1 MLKEILEKV
10 ITEVKVNESLQIKLP
25 TNDIGEVELNEITPK
40 DLEAAFEN
48 CFDEMYEKNKKLQDP
63 KYGVPN
69 IKVDLISVQNGYL
82 VVNVT
87 IKEIFN
93 YDGEDRPATNKEVKD
108 TINHINKYADI
119 SDVEEDLPEIGC
131 SKPLYFNF

>member
-25 TNDIGEVELNEITPK
+25 TNDISEIELNAITPT

-93 YDGEDRPATNKEVKD
+93 YDGDDRPVTHKELKFIID
-108 TINHINKYADI
+108 HINKHADI
-119 SDVEEDLPEIGC
+119 SDVEDGLPEIGC
-131 SKPLYFNF
+131 DKPLFVYF